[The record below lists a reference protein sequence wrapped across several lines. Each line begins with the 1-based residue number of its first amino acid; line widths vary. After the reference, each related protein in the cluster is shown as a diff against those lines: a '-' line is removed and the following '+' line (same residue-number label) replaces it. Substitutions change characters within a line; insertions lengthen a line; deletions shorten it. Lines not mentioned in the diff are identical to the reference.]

1 MDLSALFPAFFQAL
15 EPGMLG
21 MVLLGTIL
29 GIVVGSLPG
38 LTSTMGVA
46 LLVPF
51 TFSMSPAMGLALLG
65 AIYASSSYAGS
76 ISAILLNI
84 PGTPSNCCT
93 LLDGYPMT
101 QKGQASRA
109 LALSTI
115 GSAVGG
121 ILSVFALLFL
131 GSSFSAFGFGIRLSG
146 IFHHGAFRSRHHR
159 CAFRKEYC

>member
-121 ILSVFALLFL
+121 ILCLCPFISC
-131 GSSFSAFGFGIRLSG
+131 SSFSAFGFGIRLSG

>member
-109 LALSTI
+109 LALST
-115 GSAVGG
+115 A
-121 ILSVFALLFL
+121 
-131 GSSFSAFGFGIRLSG
+131 
-146 IFHHGAFRSRHHR
+146 
-159 CAFRKEYC
+159 K

>member
-51 TFSMSPAMGLALLG
+51 SDG
-65 AIYASSSYAGS
+65 ISSSRCHLCLFKLRRLHQCNSVKYS
-76 ISAILLNI
+76 RNSLELLHA
-84 PGTPSNCCT
+84 T
-93 LLDGYPMT
+93 
-101 QKGQASRA
+101 
-109 LALSTI
+109 
-115 GSAVGG
+115 
-121 ILSVFALLFL
+121 
-131 GSSFSAFGFGIRLSG
+131 
-146 IFHHGAFRSRHHR
+146 
-159 CAFRKEYC
+159 

>member
-21 MVLLGTIL
+21 MVLLGPIL

-76 ISAILLNI
+76 IRSEE
-84 PGTPSNCCT
+84 
-93 LLDGYPMT
+93 
-101 QKGQASRA
+101 RR
-109 LALSTI
+109 
-115 GSAVGG
+115 VG
-121 ILSVFALLFL
+121 
-131 GSSFSAFGFGIRLSG
+131 
-146 IFHHGAFRSRHHR
+146 
-159 CAFRKEYC
+159 KEC

>member
-76 ISAILLNI
+76 ISAILLRKLCKIRNFSQSPFGGFI
-84 PGTPSNCCT
+84 FEESDGNFPSGRN
-93 LLDGYPMT
+93 
-101 QKGQASRA
+101 
-109 LALSTI
+109 
-115 GSAVGG
+115 
-121 ILSVFALLFL
+121 
-131 GSSFSAFGFGIRLSG
+131 
-146 IFHHGAFRSRHHR
+146 
-159 CAFRKEYC
+159 

>member
-1 MDLSALFPAFFQAL
+1 MSMDFSTLFSAFFNAL
-15 EPGMLG
+15 EPGMMV
-21 MVLLGTIL
+21 MVLMGTVL
-29 GIVVGSLPG
+29 GIIVGSLPG

-51 TFSMSPAMGLALLG
+51 TFTMSPALGLALLG

-101 QKGQASRA
+101 KKGQASRA

-115 GSAVGG
+115 
-121 ILSVFALLFL
+121 
-131 GSSFSAFGFGIRLSG
+131 
-146 IFHHGAFRSRHHR
+146 
-159 CAFRKEYC
+159 